1 MVLASFLAMKHHKTN
16 TVLLAERPPQQVLL
30 KCSLLALLLLILP
43 ACSVIT
49 ETECRF
55 ADFTEL
61 GYADASKG
69 KLREHFNKYQE
80 KCLTYNIDLSE
91 EIVMYDLGRER
102 GLHNYCNSVKFSSQ
116 CDRGSGGSQVKSY
129 LHINAEMLR
138 LRSGLPNIGSSLNQ
152 Q

>member
-1 MVLASFLAMKHHKTN
+1 MNHHKTN
-16 TVLLAERPPQQVLL
+16 SLLTTAQHKQALL
-30 KCSLLALLLLILP
+30 KFSFLTLLLVMLP

-55 ADFTEL
+55 ADFAEL

-80 KCLTYNIDLSE
+80 KCLTYDIDLSE

-116 CDRGSGGSQVKSY
+116 CDRGGGNEQVKSY

-138 LRSGLPNIGSSLNQ
+138 LRSGLPNIGSSLSQ
-152 Q
+152 

>member
-1 MVLASFLAMKHHKTN
+1 MTLS
-16 TVLLAERPPQQVLL
+16 
-30 KCSLLALLLLILP
+30 

-55 ADFTEL
+55 ANFAEL

-80 KCLTYNIDLSE
+80 KCLSYNIDLSE

-116 CDRGSGGSQVKSY
+116 CDRGNNGGNVKSY

-138 LRSGLPNIGSSLNQ
+138 LRSGLPNVGSSINQ